1 MSEKLTRFT
10 KLLKDMFELEK
21 SDLDF
26 GIYRIMNI
34 RKNEINNFIENTLA
48 SEVNSILSKYATDNS
63 QVRKRIEE
71 IEKQCESVGVKVED
85 SKLREEY
92 AEYKALL
99 ASGTGVAELESDVY
113 SALYNFFSRY
123 YDEGDFISK
132 RRYKEGVY
140 AIPYEG
146 EEVKLYWA
154 NHDQYYIKTS
164 ENFRDYSFKVD
175 VQGEKYTIHFK
186 LVDANTE
193 QNNNKESDD
202 KKREFI
208 LLDDNFL
215 EAEGNE
221 LTIKFEYRVPASE
234 QDSVNK
240 LKDNSKLNKSAVDKI
255 KGAVSENADLKR
267 FVWAI
272 NMSAPTD
279 KNKTRTILEKHLETY
294 VAKNTFDYFIHKD
307 LRGFLNRELDFYIKA
322 EIMHLDDLDTDNE
335 VKVNAYLAKVKAIK
349 KVGRTIIDFLAQIED
364 FQKKLWLKKKFV
376 VETNWCITLDKIDE
390 SFYPEIAANDA
401 QRQEWVELYAID
413 EIAGDLMTVAY
424 SIPLTVDFLKQN
436 KNLVLDTK
444 HFTTEFKERLVASI
458 DNLDEETNGLLIHSE
473 NFQALNLLQEKYR
486 EKIKCIYIDPPY
498 NTEKDRQEG
507 KFLYKDNF
515 THSTWA
521 TFLSQLIKIT
531 YSFISEDGAFFSSC
545 DENEFLNFGKILC
558 DFFKEKN
565 HVETIVWNKRVPKN
579 DKGIGNIHEY
589 IYLFSKNQDLRIKQ
603 KMSYVMLKED
613 LGDIYDLVNK
623 CKNEGKTI
631 SETQAIL
638 KDFYK
643 KQGYD
648 RGITLYCELD
658 PNYQLWGKI
667 NMSWPNAKTI
677 GPKYEI
683 INPITNK
690 PVPVPKRG
698 WRWTEETFRAAEKEG
713 ETYYLPDGS
722 MMKGK
727 IWYSPLENVQPSSIT
742 YLKDVET
749 FLLRSIISLKSDGS
763 LSLEN
768 LGLGNIIDYPKPNEL
783 IERLVFSINMKHGY
797 VLDYFAGSGT
807 TGHAVINLNR
817 EDGGNRKY
825 ILVEMGNYFNTV
837 TKPRIKKVVYA
848 KDWKDGK
855 PQNRNTGVSQIFKY
869 IRLESYEDTLNNIE
883 LSRTPE
889 QEKQLRM
896 DPNFFNEYLVSY
908 MLDIESR
915 GSLLN
920 LDRFKE
926 PFAYKMKIAENNE
939 TKETTIDLVE
949 TFNYLLGLVVTRQKA
964 AAHFNAVPDEKGEY
978 ENAVILTEDKEGKYT
993 FKTVEGIMPNGDKA
1007 LVIWR
1012 NLTDDLAADNAA
1024 LDAFFTKYRAVSG
1037 CKELNSIY
1045 VNGDNNLENL
1055 KSEKEQWKV
1064 HLIELEFK
1072 KRMFE
1077 GV

>member
-1 MSEKLTRFT
+1 MSEKLQRFT
-10 KLLKDMFELEK
+10 KLLRDMFELEK

-48 SEVNSILSKYATDNS
+48 SEVNSILSKYAADNS

-99 ASGTGVAELESDVY
+99 ASGTGVAEMESDVY

-175 VQGEKYTIHFK
+175 VHGEKYTIHFK

-208 LLDDNFL
+208 LLDENFL

-240 LKDNSKLNKSAVDKI
+240 LKDNTKLNKSAVDKI

-272 NMSAPTD
+272 NMPAPTD

-424 SIPLTVDFLKQN
+424 SNPLTVDFLKQN

-444 HFTTEFKERLVASI
+444 HFTTEFKERLIASI

-486 EKIKCIYIDPPY
+486 EKIDCVHIDPPY
-498 NTEKDRQEG
+498 NTETSG
-507 KFLYKDNF
+507 FLYKNNYK
-515 THSTWA
+515 HSSWM
-521 TFLSQLIKIT
+521 SMMYDRLIISVPLMSDDS
-531 YSFISEDGAFFSSC
+531 SFACHI
-545 DENEFLNFGKILC
+545 DENEYERLWNVFEQSSLLNVGTVIWDKRNPMTGGAGLATQHEYVIWRSKNLITLNLNSDNVKSMIEYVQGLISEYGGVNEDVRREYTKWINQNTNLSGGEKAYRYIDDDGKIYQSVSLRAPEPRTDPKFFQPLIHPITKKPCAIPPNGFSRTPETLQDMMKRGEILFGK
-558 DFFKEKN
+558 D
-565 HVETIVWNKRVPKN
+565 ETTQPR
-579 DKGIGNIHEY
+579 
-589 IYLFSKNQDLRIKQ
+589 Q
-603 KMSYVMLKED
+603 KMFLTAD
-613 LGDIYDLVNK
+613 
-623 CKNEGKTI
+623 T
-631 SETQAIL
+631 
-638 KDFYK
+638 
-643 KQGYD
+643 
-648 RGITLYCELD
+648 
-658 PNYQLWGKI
+658 
-667 NMSWPNAKTI
+667 
-677 GPKYEI
+677 
-683 INPITNK
+683 
-690 PVPVPKRG
+690 KRQMTSVIQNG
-698 WRWTEETFRAAEKEG
+698 
-713 ETYYLPDGS
+713 
-722 MMKGK
+722 MKGK
-727 IWYSPLENVQPSSIT
+727 ADTDKLGIVFPYCHPVSLYEVLVGAAT
-742 YLKDVET
+742 EKT
-749 FLLRSIISLKSDGS
+749 SII
-763 LSLEN
+763 
-768 LGLGNIIDYPKPNEL
+768 
-783 IERLVFSINMKHGY
+783 
-797 VLDYFAGSGT
+797 LDYFAGSGT

-825 ILVEMGNYFNTV
+825 ILVEMGNYFNTI

-883 LSRTPE
+883 LSRTTE

-896 DPNFFNEYLVSY
+896 DANFFNEYLVSY

-949 TFNYLLGLVVTRQKA
+949 TFNYLLGLAVTRQKA
-964 AAHFNAVPDEKGEY
+964 AARFNAVPDPEGEY
-978 ENAVILTEDKEGKYT
+978 ENAVMLTEDKEGQYA

-1012 NLTDDLAADNAA
+1012 NLTEDLAADNAA
-1024 LDAFFTKYRAVSG
+1024 LDAFFVKYRAET
-1037 CKELNSIY
+1037 KNSEFDIIY

-1055 KSEKEQWKV
+1055 KGDKEQWKV

>member
-1 MSEKLTRFT
+1 MSEKLQRFT
-10 KLLKDMFELEK
+10 KLLRDMFELEK

-208 LLDDNFL
+208 LLNENFL
-215 EAEGNE
+215 ETEGNE

-240 LKDNSKLNKSAVDKI
+240 LKDNTKLNKSAVDKI

-272 NMSAPTD
+272 NSPAPTD

-424 SIPLTVDFLKQN
+424 SNPLTVDFLKQN

-444 HFTTEFKERLVASI
+444 HFTAEFKERLIASI
-458 DNLDEETNGLLIHSE
+458 GNLDEETNGLLIHSE
-473 NFQALNLLQEKYR
+473 NFQALNLLR
-486 EKIKCIYIDPPY
+486 ERYQKQVKCIYIDPPY
-498 NTEKDRQEG
+498 NAKSSEI
-507 KFLYKDNF
+507 LYKNNYK
-515 THSTWA
+515 HSSWVSLIENRVT
-521 TFLSQLIKIT
+521 LSKSLINKKSVYIAA
-531 YSFISEDGAFFSSC
+531 IDEV
-545 DENEFLNFGKILC
+545 ENEKLGFLLDDTLSSFDGKTVVSVVINPSGQQGKNFSTTHEYVYFYYSDTDGMLAKEFRDDDHADVRGFMNGAKGEGGNYLRESGKNCFYPIYVKDNLIIGFGDVCDHDYHPGSANVLCDDGTIAVYPVDADGTERKWLFERGTVEEIKNELSVKYNKNRDELEIIRTKKLINFKTVWHDSKYSAKEHGTNLLNKLFGK
-558 DFFKEKN
+558 N
-565 HVETIVWNKRVPKN
+565 P
-579 DKGIGNIHEY
+579 
-589 IYLFSKNQDLRIKQ
+589 FS
-603 KMSYVMLKED
+603 
-613 LGDIYDLVNK
+613 
-623 CKNEGKTI
+623 
-631 SETQAIL
+631 
-638 KDFYK
+638 
-643 KQGYD
+643 
-648 RGITLYCELD
+648 
-658 PNYQLWGKI
+658 
-667 NMSWPNAKTI
+667 
-677 GPKYEI
+677 
-683 INPITNK
+683 
-690 PVPVPKRG
+690 
-698 WRWTEETFRAAEKEG
+698 
-713 ETYYLPDGS
+713 
-722 MMKGK
+722 
-727 IWYSPLENVQPSSIT
+727 
-742 YLKDVET
+742 
-749 FLLRSIISLKSDGS
+749 
-763 LSLEN
+763 
-768 LGLGNIIDYPKPNEL
+768 YPK
-783 IERLVFSINMKHGY
+783 SIHAVRDCIYIATHLDKSAI

-855 PQNRNTGVSQIFKY
+855 PQNRNTGVSQVFKY

-889 QEKQLRM
+889 QEKQLSG
-896 DPNFFNEYLVSY
+896 NISLFNEYLMSY

-915 GSLLN
+915 DSLLN

-939 TKETTIDLVE
+939 AKETTIDLVE
-949 TFNYLLGLVVTRQKA
+949 TFNYLLGLAVTRQKA
-964 AAHFNAVPDEKGEY
+964 AARFNAIPDDKGEY
-978 ENAVILTEDKEGKYT
+978 ENAVMLTEDEEGKYT
-993 FKTVEGIMPNGDKA
+993 FKTVEGIMPNGDNT
-1007 LVIWR
+1007 LIIWR

-1024 LDAFFTKYRAVSG
+1024 LDAFFAKYRAET
-1037 CKELNSIY
+1037 KNSEFDIIY

-1064 HLIELEFK
+1064 HLTEFEFK

>member
-1 MSEKLTRFT
+1 MSEKLQRFT

-34 RKNEINNFIENTLA
+34 RKNEINNFIETTLV
-48 SEVNSILSKYATDNS
+48 SEVNAILSKYATDNS

-208 LLDDNFL
+208 LLDENFL

-240 LKDNSKLNKSAVDKI
+240 LKDNTKLNKSAVDKI

-272 NMSAPTD
+272 NMPAPTD

-390 SFYPEIAANDA
+390 SFYPEISANDA
-401 QRQEWVELYAID
+401 QRQEWVEMYAID
-413 EIAGDLMTVAY
+413 EIAGDLMTEAY
-424 SIPLTVDFLKQN
+424 SNPLTVDFLKQN

-444 HFTTEFKERLVASI
+444 HFTTEFKERLIASI

-486 EKIKCIYIDPPY
+486 EKIDCVHIDPPY
-498 NTEKDRQEG
+498 NTETSG
-507 KFLYKDNF
+507 FLYKNNYK
-515 THSTWA
+515 HSSWM
-521 TFLSQLIKIT
+521 SMMYDRLIISVPLMSDDS
-531 YSFISEDGAFFSSC
+531 SFACHI
-545 DENEFLNFGKILC
+545 DENEYERLWNVFEQSSLLNVGTVIWDKRNPMTGGAGLATQHEYVIWRSKNLITLNLNSDNVKSMIEYVQGLISEYGGVNEDVRREYTKWINQNTNLSGGEKAYRYIDDDGKIYQSVSLRAPEPRTDPKFFQPLIHPITKKPCAIPPNGFSRTPETLQDMMKRGEILFGK
-558 DFFKEKN
+558 D
-565 HVETIVWNKRVPKN
+565 ETTQPR
-579 DKGIGNIHEY
+579 
-589 IYLFSKNQDLRIKQ
+589 Q
-603 KMSYVMLKED
+603 KMFLTAD
-613 LGDIYDLVNK
+613 
-623 CKNEGKTI
+623 T
-631 SETQAIL
+631 
-638 KDFYK
+638 
-643 KQGYD
+643 
-648 RGITLYCELD
+648 
-658 PNYQLWGKI
+658 
-667 NMSWPNAKTI
+667 
-677 GPKYEI
+677 
-683 INPITNK
+683 
-690 PVPVPKRG
+690 KRQMTSVIQNG
-698 WRWTEETFRAAEKEG
+698 
-713 ETYYLPDGS
+713 
-722 MMKGK
+722 MKGK
-727 IWYSPLENVQPSSIT
+727 ADTDKLGIVFPYCHPVSLYEVLVGAAT
-742 YLKDVET
+742 EKT
-749 FLLRSIISLKSDGS
+749 SII
-763 LSLEN
+763 
-768 LGLGNIIDYPKPNEL
+768 
-783 IERLVFSINMKHGY
+783 
-797 VLDYFAGSGT
+797 LDYFAGSGT

-825 ILVEMGNYFNTV
+825 ILVEMGNYFNTI

-883 LSRTPE
+883 LSRTTE

-896 DPNFFNEYLVSY
+896 DANFFNEYLVSY

-949 TFNYLLGLVVTRQKA
+949 TFNYLLGLAVTRQKA
-964 AAHFNAVPDEKGEY
+964 AARFNAVPDPEGEY
-978 ENAVILTEDKEGKYT
+978 ENAVMLTEDKEGQYA

-1012 NLTDDLAADNAA
+1012 NLTEDLAADNAA
-1024 LDAFFTKYRAVSG
+1024 LDAFFVKYRAET
-1037 CKELNSIY
+1037 KNSEFDIIY

-1055 KSEKEQWKV
+1055 KGDKEQWKV

>member
-10 KLLKDMFELEK
+10 KLLRDMFELEK

-48 SEVNSILSKYATDNS
+48 SEVNSILSKYAADNS

-99 ASGTGVAELESDVY
+99 ASGTGVAEMESDVY

-175 VQGEKYTIHFK
+175 VHGEKYTIHFK

-208 LLDDNFL
+208 LLDENFL

-240 LKDNSKLNKSAVDKI
+240 LKDNTKLNKSAVDKI

-272 NMSAPTD
+272 NMPAPTD

-390 SFYPEIAANDA
+390 SFYPEISANDA

-444 HFTTEFKERLVASI
+444 HFTTEFKERLIASI

-486 EKIKCIYIDPPY
+486 EKIDCVHIDPPY
-498 NTEKDRQEG
+498 NTETSG
-507 KFLYKDNF
+507 FLYKNNYK
-515 THSTWA
+515 HSSWM
-521 TFLSQLIKIT
+521 SMMYDRLIISVPLMSDDS
-531 YSFISEDGAFFSSC
+531 SFACHI
-545 DENEFLNFGKILC
+545 DENEYERLWNVFEQSSLLNVGTVIWDKRNPMTGGAGLATQHEYVIWRSKNLITLNLNSDNVKSMIEYVQGLISEYGGVNEDVRREYTKWINQNTNLSGGEKAYRYIDDDGKIYQSVSLRAPEPRTDPKFFQPLIHPITKKPCAIPPNGFSRTPETLQDMMKRGEILFGK
-558 DFFKEKN
+558 D
-565 HVETIVWNKRVPKN
+565 ETTQPR
-579 DKGIGNIHEY
+579 
-589 IYLFSKNQDLRIKQ
+589 Q
-603 KMSYVMLKED
+603 KMFLTAD
-613 LGDIYDLVNK
+613 
-623 CKNEGKTI
+623 T
-631 SETQAIL
+631 
-638 KDFYK
+638 
-643 KQGYD
+643 
-648 RGITLYCELD
+648 
-658 PNYQLWGKI
+658 
-667 NMSWPNAKTI
+667 
-677 GPKYEI
+677 
-683 INPITNK
+683 
-690 PVPVPKRG
+690 KRQMTSVIQNG
-698 WRWTEETFRAAEKEG
+698 
-713 ETYYLPDGS
+713 
-722 MMKGK
+722 MKGK
-727 IWYSPLENVQPSSIT
+727 ADTDKLGIVFPYCHPVSLYEVLVGAAT
-742 YLKDVET
+742 EKT
-749 FLLRSIISLKSDGS
+749 SII
-763 LSLEN
+763 
-768 LGLGNIIDYPKPNEL
+768 
-783 IERLVFSINMKHGY
+783 
-797 VLDYFAGSGT
+797 LDYFAGSGT

-825 ILVEMGNYFNTV
+825 ILVEMGNYFNTI

-883 LSRTPE
+883 LSRTTE

-896 DPNFFNEYLVSY
+896 DANFFNEYLVSY

-949 TFNYLLGLVVTRQKA
+949 TFNYLLGLAVTRQKA
-964 AAHFNAVPDEKGEY
+964 AARFNAVPDPEGEY
-978 ENAVILTEDKEGKYT
+978 ENAVMLTEDKEGQYA

-1012 NLTDDLAADNAA
+1012 NLTEDLAADNAA
-1024 LDAFFTKYRAVSG
+1024 LDAFFVKYRAET
-1037 CKELNSIY
+1037 KNSEFDIIY

-1055 KSEKEQWKV
+1055 KGDKEQWKV